1 MNVTELRPGNYFIDE
16 KILYRVIDVL
26 LNKTAMRKMV
36 AKLKVENV
44 RTGAIIELSRNS
56 GYDVTEAR
64 LDKKTMQYL
73 YDSGTTYVFM
83 DPKTYE
89 QAELPKAGLANQAQ
103 YLVPNLE
110 VVMISFDEEIL
121 GIQLPA
127 KVAIAVTDCEP
138 GVRGDTVTN
147 GGSKDAILETGMK
160 LRIPLFVN
168 PGDKILVDTTT
179 GKYDGR
185 A

>member
-1 MNVTELRPGNYFIDE
+1 MNVTELRPGNYFEDEGVLYKCID
-16 KILYRVIDVL
+16 IL

-44 RTGAIIELSRNS
+44 RTGAIIEIARNS
-56 GYDVTEAR
+56 GYDVTETR
-64 LDKKTMQYL
+64 LDKKNMQYL
-73 YDSGTTYVFM
+73 YDSGMTLVFM
-83 DPKTYE
+83 DPKTYD
-89 QAELPKAGLANQAQ
+89 QIELPKATLANEIP

-110 VVMISFDEEIL
+110 VMVIGYNDEIL

-127 KVAIAVTDCEP
+127 KVAITVTSCEA

-147 GGSKDAILETGMK
+147 GGSKDAVLETGIK
-160 LRIPLFVN
+160 IRIPLFIN
-168 PGDKILVDTTT
+168 EGDKVLIDTTS

>member
-16 KILYRVIDVL
+16 KVLYRCIDIL

-36 AKLKVENV
+36 AKLKVQNV
-44 RTGAIIELSRNS
+44 RTGAITEIARNS
-56 GYDVTEAR
+56 GYDVEEAR
-64 LDKKTMQYL
+64 LDKKNMQYL

-89 QAELPKAGLANQAQ
+89 QIEIGHPQLESEAQ
-103 YLVPNLE
+103 YLVANLD
-110 VVMISFDEEIL
+110 VIVISFNEEIL

-127 KVAIAVTDCEP
+127 KVAITVTDCEP
-138 GVRGDTVTN
+138 GVRGDTITN
-147 GGSKDAILETGMK
+147 GGSKDAVLETGMK
-160 LRIPLFVN
+160 IRVPLFINV
-168 PGDKILVDTTT
+168 GDKISVDTAT

>member
-16 KILYRVIDVL
+16 KTLYRVIDIL

-36 AKLKVENV
+36 AKIKVQNV
-44 RTGAIIELSRNS
+44 RTGAITELAKNS
-56 GYDVTEAR
+56 GYDVEEAR
-64 LDKKTMQYL
+64 LDKKNMQYL

-83 DPKTYE
+83 DPKTYDQVE
-89 QAELPKAGLANQAQ
+89 IGHQNLENEAQ

-110 VVMISFDEEIL
+110 VIMVSFDEEIL
-121 GIQLPA
+121 GVQLPA
-127 KVAIAVTDCEP
+127 KVAITVTDCEP
-138 GVRGDTVTN
+138 GVRGDTITN
-147 GGSKDAILETGMK
+147 GGSKDAVLETGMK
-160 LRIPLFVN
+160 IRVPLFIN
-168 PGDKILVDTTT
+168 PGDKISVDTTT